1 MANDQRN
8 LDNTAK
14 SFMMAQRLKLEQ
26 LALASQFIS
35 KFRIFL
41 MSCIMN
47 YGKNRR
53 NANQIWKL
61 S

>member
-35 KFRIFL
+35 ELRICL

-47 YGKNRR
+47 YRKNRR
-53 NANQIWKL
+53 NANHI
-61 S
+61 